1 MSRPTVRVEDD
12 QVEVVEYVEVVE
24 MEVEVEF
31 KGQDYG

>member
-24 MEVEVEF
+24 MEVEDEL